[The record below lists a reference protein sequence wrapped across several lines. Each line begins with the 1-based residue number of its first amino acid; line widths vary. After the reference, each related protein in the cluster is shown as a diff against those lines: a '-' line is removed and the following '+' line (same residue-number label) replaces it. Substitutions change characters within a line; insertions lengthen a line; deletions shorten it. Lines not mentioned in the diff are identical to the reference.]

1 MARLRAEV
9 VGGIARVILF
19 EEGLR
24 EVQPGEMLV
33 TPITTAGWTCI
44 FSVISAVVTG
54 MAGILTHAGK
64 ARWWTAWQIVIR
76 TLI

>member
-1 MARLRAEV
+1 MAIWPRFISWRRQLELICGSRARLRAEV

-44 FSVISAVVTG
+44 FSIISAVVTNIG
-54 MAGILTHAGK
+54 AF
-64 ARWWTAWQIVIR
+64 
-76 TLI
+76 